1 MKFDIKL
8 LNDVVLD
15 YDNPDKIYALARQYD
30 KLEQGSGAHSFYL
43 RAADMSPGKTFE
55 EKWLQ
60 YKCMILSSMIYQ
72 RNENRN
78 QSVQG
83 LLKIAIATL
92 PNRPEAY
99 YFMAKLKRD
108 QEDYREAIMYAQ
120 IGMQFEGQEYLDND
134 VGYPGD
140 NALKVL
146 YARCRWKTDGRDDS
160 KNLAFDLK
168 YKNKLN
174 KKDEKAVNAL
184 LAEHG
189 YPSTLAYD
197 PSLFGQYK
205 FKFDGQEDIK
215 TNYSRHFQDMFVLSV
230 LDGKRDGT
238 FIEIGSGHPELF
250 NNTLLLER
258 DFGWRGIN
266 IDSSERFA
274 HIFSRHRKTNM
285 IHADAAGT
293 DYGTVFK
300 QQCLE
305 QHIDFLRIN
314 CEYASIEALKN
325 IPFAKHEF
333 GIIQFQHNATWWG
346 DQFRKESRE
355 ILQKIGYILLVS
367 DVAVDNTQ
375 NYEDWWV
382 HPMHANR
389 KQNMKSSNK
398 INFAWDYMMENVK

>member
-1 MKFDIKL
+1 MKFDMKL

-15 YDNPDKIYALARQYD
+15 YDNPEKIYALAREYD

-60 YKCMILSSMIYQ
+60 YKCMILSAFIYE

-99 YFMAKLKRD
+99 YFMAKLKKD
-108 QEDYREAIMYAQ
+108 QEDYREGLMYAQ
-120 IGMQFEGQEYLDND
+120 IGLQFVGEGSTDND

-140 NALKVL
+140 NALSLL
-146 YARCRWKTDGRDDS
+146 YARCKWKTDGRDDS

-168 YKNKLN
+168 FKNKLN
-174 KKDEKAVNAL
+174 KKDEKTADVL

-197 PSLFGQYK
+197 PELYGYYK
-205 FKFDGQEDIK
+205 FKFNGMEDIE

-250 NNTLLLER
+250 NNTLLLEK
-258 DFGWRGIN
+258 DFGWRGLN

-274 HIFSRHRKTNM
+274 HIFSRSRKTNM

-293 DYGTVFK
+293 DYNQVFK

-305 QHIDFLRIN
+305 QHVDFLRIN
-314 CEYASIEALKN
+314 CEFASIEALKN
-325 IPFAKHEF
+325 MPFDKHEF
-333 GIIQFQHNATWWG
+333 GIIQFPHNATRWG
-346 DQFRKESRE
+346 PQFRDESRN
-355 ILQKIGYILLVS
+355 ILSKIGHIQLVPH
-367 DVAVDNTQ
+367 VAVDGTQ

-389 KQNMKSSNK
+389 KQNMKSSGK
-398 INFAWDYMMENVK
+398 INFAWDYMMEKVK